1 MARPTKAAATRTGHM
16 TKEEQ
21 AFRVGVET
29 SIRGTGGVP
38 KPPTYLNA
46 KQKKIFRF
54 IVNGLVAADIVSNMD
69 EFVIANTAVA
79 IERLQEIETRVNKDS
94 SLLFDAK
101 LMGTRAKYETC
112 MWRGCNEL
120 CLSPQARAKI
130 GSIAMA
136 KRKDEQDPLV
146 AILSGDADE

>member
-21 AFRVGVET
+21 AFREGVET

-94 SLLFDAK
+94 KLLFDAK